1 MRVIGTA
8 SRATPL
14 PRPTTAL
21 QGELLRAQEDRLR
34 ACGGGH
40 VGVSR
45 RVNHVL
51 REHHA
56 TATPSAVPPTTT
68 TSTSAATG
76 ISRADS
82 TMTFPPASRARDVQ
96 TRLPASIDFISAS
109 QINASCTTKHHK
121 VHRDRPDNGR
131 RTRTACPRRHAS
143 RRPASASP
151 MWRRRSRADP
161 SSLQG
166 LRGPPK

>member
-45 RVNHVL
+45 RVDHVL

-56 TATPSAVPPTTT
+56 TAKGRHDHHALHLAVLDVGALAERAEPDVRPRVAAEPTT
-68 TSTSAATG
+68 
-76 ISRADS
+76 D
-82 TMTFPPASRARDVQ
+82 
-96 TRLPASIDFISAS
+96 L
-109 QINASCTTKHHK
+109 H
-121 VHRDRPDNGR
+121 
-131 RTRTACPRRHAS
+131 
-143 RRPASASP
+143 
-151 MWRRRSRADP
+151 
-161 SSLQG
+161 
-166 LRGPPK
+166 GPEVAHVGVD